1 MKTNSYAGRLPIM
14 NPVMKL
20 IVITLILIAGV
31 SYSAHAEKMYVTD
44 VLRISVREGSGSDYK
59 IIDVIESG
67 HEVEVISTVDEW
79 AKVRLPNGKEGWL
92 IAKYLTPKKS
102 GGTDFRKL
110 QEKEALLD
118 KQDTVLKTE
127 NRQLRDEL
135 KKINLQL
142 SESRQVLAV
151 TADSFETLKK
161 SSSNYIEIEKKYNE
175 AGKKLSSQKKKID
188 YLEEENIRLSR
199 QQNYIWLLTG
209 AGILLVGFIIG
220 YNARRDKR
228 RSSLL

>member
-1 MKTNSYAGRLPIM
+1 MY
-14 NPVMKL
+14 
-20 IVITLILIAGV
+20 ITDI
-31 SYSAHAEKMYVTD
+31 
-44 VLRISVREGSGSDYK
+44 LRITVREGSGSEFK

-110 QEKEALLD
+110 QGKEALLD

-161 SSSNYIEIEKKYNE
+161 SSGNYIEIEKKYNE
-175 AGKKLSSQKKKID
+175 AEKKLSSQKKKID

-199 QQNYIWLLTG
+199 QQNYIWLLAG

>member
-1 MKTNSYAGRLPIM
+1 M
-14 NPVMKL
+14 NVL
-20 IVITLILIAGV
+20 IRSILIALISLSVV
-31 SYSAHAEKMYVTD
+31 SYSASVRAETMYITD
-44 VLRISVREGSGSDYK
+44 ILRITVREGSGSDFK
-59 IIDVIESG
+59 ILDVIESG

-110 QEKEALLD
+110 QGKEALLD

>member
-1 MKTNSYAGRLPIM
+1 M
-14 NPVMKL
+14 NVL
-20 IVITLILIAGV
+20 IRSILIALISLSVV
-31 SYSAHAEKMYVTD
+31 SYSASVRAETMYITD
-44 VLRISVREGSGSDYK
+44 ILRITVREGSGSEFK

-102 GGTDFRKL
+102 GGIDFRKL
-110 QEKEALLD
+110 QGKEALLD

-161 SSSNYIEIEKKYNE
+161 SSGNYIEIEKKYNE

>member
-1 MKTNSYAGRLPIM
+1 MY
-14 NPVMKL
+14 
-20 IVITLILIAGV
+20 ITDI
-31 SYSAHAEKMYVTD
+31 
-44 VLRISVREGSGSDYK
+44 LRITVREGSGSEFK

-110 QEKEALLD
+110 QGKEALLD

-161 SSSNYIEIEKKYNE
+161 SSGNYIEIEKKYNE
-175 AGKKLSSQKKKID
+175 AEKKLSSQKKKID

>member
-1 MKTNSYAGRLPIM
+1 M
-14 NPVMKL
+14 NVL
-20 IVITLILIAGV
+20 IRSILIALISLSVV
-31 SYSAHAEKMYVTD
+31 SYSASVRAETMYITD
-44 VLRISVREGSGSDYK
+44 ILRITVREGSGSEFK

-110 QEKEALLD
+110 QGKEALLD

-161 SSSNYIEIEKKYNE
+161 SSGNYIEIEKKYNE
-175 AGKKLSSQKKKID
+175 AEKKLSSQKKKID

>member
-1 MKTNSYAGRLPIM
+1 M
-14 NPVMKL
+14 NVL
-20 IVITLILIAGV
+20 IRSILIALISLSVV
-31 SYSAHAEKMYVTD
+31 SYSASVRAETMYITD
-44 VLRISVREGSGSDYK
+44 ILRITVREGSGSDFK
-59 IIDVIESG
+59 ILDVIESG

-110 QEKEALLD
+110 QGKEALLD

-161 SSSNYIEIEKKYNE
+161 SSGNYIEIEKKYNE